1 MPRSALLALGRV
13 IVGLAAGLP
22 LGPAPLA
29 AQAPSGPL
37 TVFNA
42 GSLASPFRD
51 LLRGFAALHPGVVVR
66 QESAGSLES
75 ARKLTELGKIPDVL
89 GVADFQVIPNL
100 LVPAH
105 AAWYASFARN
115 AMVLI
120 YSDRS
125 IGAAEI
131 SQENWW
137 RILLR
142 PGVRTGR
149 SNPALDPNGY
159 RALMSIRLAEQYYRE
174 PGLAARLLA
183 AMPERYVRPKES
195 DLTAL
200 VQAGELDY
208 SWSYRSIAVTTGLR
222 FLELPAEM
230 DLSDPTLA
238 DRYRSVEVRV
248 PGATLAAR
256 DSVRMVGEPIVYALT
271 IPIRAPNPVA
281 AAAFVRFVFSPEGAA
296 ILQRHGFTLLDRPMV
311 GGPGHPPAGLLP
323 PPGRSPT
330 QSEP

>member
-1 MPRSALLALGRV
+1 MPRSLLLALGRV
-13 IVGLAAGLP
+13 MVGLAAGLP

-37 TVFNA
+37 TVFTA

-51 LLRGFAALHPGVVVR
+51 LLRAFAALHPGVVVR

-75 ARKLTELGKIPDVL
+75 VRKLTELGKIPDVL

-149 SNPALDPNGY
+149 SSPALDPNGY
-159 RALMSIRLAEQYYRE
+159 RTLMAIRLAEQHYRE
-174 PGLAARLLA
+174 PGLAAR
-183 AMPERYVRPKES
+183 
-195 DLTAL
+195 
-200 VQAGELDY
+200 
-208 SWSYRSIAVTTGLR
+208 
-222 FLELPAEM
+222 
-230 DLSDPTLA
+230 
-238 DRYRSVEVRV
+238 
-248 PGATLAAR
+248 
-256 DSVRMVGEPIVYALT
+256 
-271 IPIRAPNPVA
+271 
-281 AAAFVRFVFSPEGAA
+281 
-296 ILQRHGFTLLDRPMV
+296 
-311 GGPGHPPAGLLP
+311 
-323 PPGRSPT
+323 
-330 QSEP
+330 